1 MATAGPRPDLARA
14 LRLLEQH
21 WSGELPHYECDFRMR
36 HKNGRWIWINS
47 RGQVHRRDAQGGALY
62 MSGTHL
68 DIHDRVEAQEEV
80 RALNATLERRVA
92 ERTAEL
98 ERSMRDVESI
108 SYSIAHDLRAPL
120 RAVNGFA
127 GLILDEEADRLSP
140 NGREMFERIQRS
152 SRNMGAMIS
161 DMLELLRVVQVDL
174 SMVPVDMHALARAA
188 LDTVVPHDLQVRI
201 DLRQLPRAMGDPTL
215 LRQVL
220 TNLMDNALKYSRHRP
235 VPQMQ
240 VGFDLDRQA
249 YFIRDNGMGFDMA
262 RAQKLFGLFQ
272 RLHAGSNVPG
282 TGIGLAIVARIIER
296 HGGRIWAESR
306 PDEGACFWWTL
317 PRP

>member
-1 MATAGPRPDLARA
+1 M
-14 LRLLEQH
+14 
-21 WSGELPHYECDFRMR
+21 
-36 HKNGRWIWINS
+36 
-47 RGQVHRRDAQGGALY
+47 
-62 MSGTHL
+62 
-68 DIHDRVEAQEEV
+68 
-80 RALNATLERRVA
+80 A

-174 SMVPVDMHALARAA
+174 NMVSVDMQALARAA